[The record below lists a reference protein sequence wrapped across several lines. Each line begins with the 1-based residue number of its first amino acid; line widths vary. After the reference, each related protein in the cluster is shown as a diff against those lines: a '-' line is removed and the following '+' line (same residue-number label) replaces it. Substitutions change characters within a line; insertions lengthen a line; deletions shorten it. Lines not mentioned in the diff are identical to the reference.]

1 MPPSPIN
8 IGGLSQ
14 RTGVNIET
22 IRYYEKTGLLPPPAR
37 SQGGFRQ
44 YDDQHVRLLRFIRR
58 GRDLGFSIASIRTL
72 LALAARPDLPCA
84 DADQMVARQLGEVE
98 RKIADLILLREELR
112 KMTNCCGEVVAECQ
126 IIGSLT
132 APHDS

>member
-58 GRDLGFSIASIRTL
+58 GRDLGFSIESIRTL

>member
-1 MPPSPIN
+1 MVKERTRQIN
-8 IGGLSQ
+8 TIKALLTAQGAADIGDGRRGWVERLAEA
-14 RTGVNIET
+14 RTG
-22 IRYYEKTGLLPPPAR
+22 
-37 SQGGFRQ
+37 GGGTS
-44 YDDQHVRLLRFIRR
+44 LTFIRR
-58 GRDLGFSIASIRTL
+58 GRDLGFSIESIRTL

-98 RKIADLILLREELR
+98 RKIADLVLLREELR

-126 IIGSLT
+126 IIGSLA

>member
-58 GRDLGFSIASIRTL
+58 GRDLGFSIGSIRTL

-126 IIGSLT
+126 IIGSLA

>member
-14 RTGVNIET
+14 RSGVNIET

-58 GRDLGFSIASIRTL
+58 GRDLGFSIESIRTL

-126 IIGSLT
+126 IIGSLA

>member
-58 GRDLGFSIASIRTL
+58 GRDLGFSIESIRTL

-98 RKIADLILLREELR
+98 RKISDLILLREELR

-126 IIGSLT
+126 IIGSLA

>member
-58 GRDLGFSIASIRTL
+58 GRDLGFSIESIRTL

-126 IIGSLT
+126 IIGSLA